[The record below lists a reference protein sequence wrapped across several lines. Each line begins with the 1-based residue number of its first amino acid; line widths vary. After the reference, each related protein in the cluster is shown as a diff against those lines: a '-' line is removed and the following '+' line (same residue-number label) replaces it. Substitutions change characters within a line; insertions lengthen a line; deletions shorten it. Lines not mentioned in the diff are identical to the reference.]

1 MYKYK
6 YMQSAWYIWCVLI
19 YDTLFVIAIFIFAK
33 KPPNHIYQKSFY
45 LSDGNF
51 RHSPGQYQWYFFIY
65 MDSNLMQTL
74 EKYYIPKTIIYLF

>member
-1 MYKYK
+1 M
-6 YMQSAWYIWCVLI
+6 I
-19 YDTLFVIAIFIFAK
+19 YLVCSDLRYVVCNCYLYFRK
-33 KPPNHIYQKSFY
+33 KKKKNNHIYQKSFY

-51 RHSPGQYQWYFFIY
+51 HSAFSRAISMILFFIY

>member
-1 MYKYK
+1 MIYLVC
-6 YMQSAWYIWCVLI
+6 SDLRYIVCNCYL
-19 YDTLFVIAIFIFAK
+19 YFRK
-33 KPPNHIYQKSFY
+33 KKPNHIYQKSFY